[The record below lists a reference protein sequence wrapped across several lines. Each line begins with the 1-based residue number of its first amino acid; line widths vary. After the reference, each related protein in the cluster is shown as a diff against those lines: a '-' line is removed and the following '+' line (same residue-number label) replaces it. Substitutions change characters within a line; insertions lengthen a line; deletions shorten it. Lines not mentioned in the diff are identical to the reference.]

1 MSLSISEDTATAR
14 LGIYLGIGFTAQ
26 LVSHLL
32 GVGVAGG
39 GARIEWLHPFLIA
52 ASAGLACGIRQARTL
67 LLVVTFTFMVLASFL
82 VAIAFTAWSVL
93 GLVLSAALL
102 ALAGAQM
109 AALAFTVPGAGLAG
123 GVPEHWRA
131 WATSDWLHLLLL
143 LAGIVAAFTAA

>member
-67 LLVVTFTFMVLASFL
+67 LLS
-82 VAIAFTAWSVL
+82 
-93 GLVLSAALL
+93 
-102 ALAGAQM
+102 
-109 AALAFTVPGAGLAG
+109 
-123 GVPEHWRA
+123 
-131 WATSDWLHLLLL
+131 
-143 LAGIVAAFTAA
+143 